1 MALPSK
7 TEMAR
12 DRAPLDEIIVGLERA
27 RLGLKAFRKTDS
39 VQSARAMRK
48 AAKAFRNVLKDV
60 RAEADGLRKVWIEA
74 VENKPT

>member
-48 AAKAFRNVLKDV
+48 ASKEFRNLLKDV
-60 RAEADGLRKVWIEA
+60 RAEADSLRRVWIEA
-74 VENKPT
+74 VENKPR